1 MEVNTMRGESPGKPA
16 PATFVKGFAGI
27 YGSLDPNSSITM
39 GKIDFHSV
47 HARRIGKHQLYL
59 VGTSASASPFSWPLP
74 AECVAVKG
82 RPFWLTVPAAGAGRS
97 LDDLLTQL
105 DGKFSL
111 CIASA
116 NGLCLATDLIGAGS
130 VYYALRGRRL
140 FYATHLGLLLWLLD
154 ETPESNLVGA
164 VSILICRA
172 QIERET
178 HFRDVFRLGPGQSLV
193 ASWRGEELALRV
205 TQYASIPEVLCRD
218 ADTGPGDPNMFG
230 ELLRASHMRENYPA
244 GSVLMLTAGRDS
256 KALALTKP
264 DRDFI
269 AVTYGTSDCR
279 DKRHARLL
287 ANALGVEHRQVPYDE
302 WTYGTYARQ
311 FIGLGAGSAGLADA
325 HNVVGFDWAS
335 QLSKLVIAGYLG
347 GPVTGHSAGPDEAAT
362 AQRRRSL
369 LFARLNARDADFH
382 KTFPNEVQHLLET
395 ERKQEAALAGLSA
408 AQISMVQD
416 WCIRQSWL
424 ALMFDFC
431 EWYGDIAYPFYYR
444 PLMKFIFNR
453 PLSELSDQALYD
465 RWSAAAA
472 ARSGLGGLWLRQ
484 KMDDARAITLSLARK
499 GRLPKHRISWRDVT
513 QRSSGWVEQ
522 MLAEC
527 PGPFG
532 DLGRR
537 SYEATLRNSRDDMF
551 MPTFLLSIPL
561 ALATDPRWQAKSM
574 AAPQA

>member
-1 MEVNTMRGESPGKPA
+1 MLRKSPGEAPPA
-16 PATFVKGFAGI
+16 SFVKGFAGI
-27 YGSLDPNSSITM
+27 YGFLDPNSPIAVD
-39 GKIDFHSV
+39 KIDFHDVRTQRS
-47 HARRIGKHQLYL
+47 GDHQLYL
-59 VGTSASASPFSWPLP
+59 IGTNSSPSPFSWPLS

-82 RPFWLTVPAAGAGRS
+82 RPFWLSFPAADASHR

-164 VSILICRA
+164 VSILICRS

-178 HFRDVFRLGPGQSLV
+178 HFRNVFRLGPGQSLV
-193 ASWRGEELALRV
+193 ASWRGEELALSV

-230 ELLRASHMRENYPA
+230 ELLRASHMREDYPA

-269 AVTYGTSDCR
+269 AVTYGTSECR

-287 ANALGVEHRQVPYDE
+287 AKALGVEHRQVPYDE
-302 WTYGTYARQ
+302 WTYGTYAKQ

-325 HNVVGFDWAS
+325 HNVVGFDWAG
-335 QLSKLVIAGYLG
+335 QFSKLVIAGYLG
-347 GPVTGHSAGPDEAAT
+347 GPVTGHSAESDEAAT
-362 AQRRRSL
+362 ARRRRSL
-369 LFARLNARDADFH
+369 LFPRLNARDADFH
-382 KTFPNEVQHLLET
+382 NTFPDEIRHLLEA

-431 EWYGDIAYPFYYR
+431 EWYSDIAYPFYYR

-453 PLSELSDQALYD
+453 PLPELSHQALYD
-465 RWSAAAA
+465 QWSAAASM
-472 ARSGLGGLWLRQ
+472 RSGLEGLWLRQ
-484 KMDDARAITLSLARK
+484 KVDDVRAITLSLARK
-499 GRLPKHRISWRDVT
+499 GRLPKYRISWRDVT
-513 QRSSGWVEQ
+513 QRSCAWLDQTLS
-522 MLAEC
+522 EC
-527 PGPFG
+527 SGPFG
-532 DLGRR
+532 DLSRR
-537 SYEATLRNSRDDMF
+537 SYEETLRRGGDDMF

-561 ALATDPRWQAKSM
+561 ALATERRWRAESM
-574 AAPQA
+574 ARPQVR